1 MHLARV
7 GGAIVLVVLLAALLA
22 IVWSPYSPTQ
32 QDIRNLLK
40 PPSLAHPLGTDEL
53 GRDTLTRA
61 MFGAQ
66 ASLEVGIIAVGIS
79 LFVGSALGLVAGYL
93 RGLTDAVIMRIM
105 DGLLAL
111 PTLVL
116 ALAIT
121 AMLGPSL
128 NNAMLAIGVTGVP
141 IFARLV
147 RGQVLSVRELE
158 YIQAARSLGAGDLR
172 MLLKHVLPNVL
183 APIVVQAS
191 LAMPTAILAEAGLSF
206 LGLGVQPPTPSWGAM
221 LNTAKGYLQQDAWLA
236 IAPGAAIFVT
246 VLGFNFLGDAIR
258 DALDLV
264 VDCLRRL
271 SELGRYV
278 YNWSLGESMRLQWTD
293 WVDAECLMEYLA
305 SLPRQANPGD
315 VYARR
320 LR

>member
-1 MHLARV
+1 MRLAQV
-7 GGAIVLVVLLAALLA
+7 GGAIVFLVVLAAALA
-22 IVWSPYSPTQ
+22 FVAAPYSPTQ
-32 QDIRNLLK
+32 QDIRNLLR
-40 PPSLAHPLGTDEL
+40 PPTLNHPLGTDEL
-53 GRDTLTRA
+53 GRDTLTRVL
-61 MFGAQ
+61 FGAQ

-79 LFVGSALGLVAGYL
+79 LLAGCALGMIAGYL
-93 RGLTDAVIMRIM
+93 RGITDATIMRIM
-105 DGLLAL
+105 DGFLAL

-128 NNAMLAIGVTGVP
+128 NNAMIAIGITGVP
-141 IFARLV
+141 VFARLV

-158 YIQAARSLGAGDLR
+158 YIAAARALGAGDLR
-172 MLLKHVLPNVL
+172 TMLRHVLPNVL

-221 LNTAKGYLQQDAWLA
+221 LNTAKGYLQQDPWLA
-236 IAPGAAIFVT
+236 IAPGTAIFLT

-258 DALDLV
+258 DALD
-264 VDCLRRL
+264 
-271 SELGRYV
+271 
-278 YNWSLGESMRLQWTD
+278 
-293 WVDAECLMEYLA
+293 
-305 SLPRQANPGD
+305 P
-315 VYARR
+315 R

>member
-1 MHLARV
+1 MSASGEFGRRLLRMRLACI
-7 GGAIVLVVLLAALLA
+7 GGAIVLVVLLMALLA
-22 IVWSPYSPTQ
+22 IVWTPYSPTQ
-32 QDIRNLLK
+32 QDIRNLLRG
-40 PPSLAHPLGTDEL
+40 PSLAHPLGTDEL

-93 RGLTDAVIMRIM
+93 RGFADAVIMRIM

-128 NNAMLAIGVTGVP
+128 NNTMIAIGVTGVP
-141 IFARLV
+141 LFARLV

-158 YIQAARSLGAGDLR
+158 YIQAARALGAGDLR
-172 MLLKHVLPNVL
+172 TMRLHVLPNVL

-236 IAPGAAIFVT
+236 VAPGTAIFVA

-258 DALDLV
+258 DALD
-264 VDCLRRL
+264 
-271 SELGRYV
+271 
-278 YNWSLGESMRLQWTD
+278 
-293 WVDAECLMEYLA
+293 
-305 SLPRQANPGD
+305 P
-315 VYARR
+315 R
-320 LR
+320 LRS

>member
-1 MHLARV
+1 VSAETAATTGVAARPRLAPVAPASRASPAGEFMRRLARMRLARV
-7 GGAIVLVVLLAALLA
+7 GGAIVIVVLLAALLA

-40 PPSLAHPLGTDEL
+40 APSLAHLLGTDEL

-66 ASLEVGIIAVGIS
+66 ASLEVGLIAVGIS
-79 LFVGSALGLVAGYL
+79 LFVGSALGLVAGYQ
-93 RGLTDAVIMRIM
+93 RGFSDAVIMRIM

-128 NNAMLAIGVTGVP
+128 NNAMIAIGVTGVP
-141 IFARLV
+141 TFARLV

-158 YIQAARSLGAGDLR
+158 YIHAARSLGAGELR
-172 MLLKHVLPNVL
+172 TMLRHVLPNVL

-258 DALDLV
+258 DALD
-264 VDCLRRL
+264 
-271 SELGRYV
+271 
-278 YNWSLGESMRLQWTD
+278 
-293 WVDAECLMEYLA
+293 
-305 SLPRQANPGD
+305 P
-315 VYARR
+315 R
-320 LR
+320 LRS

>member
-1 MHLARV
+1 MPLARV
-7 GGAIVLVVLLAALLA
+7 GGAIVLVVLAAALLA
-22 IVWSPYSPTQ
+22 IVWAPYSPTQ

-66 ASLEVGIIAVGIS
+66 ASLEVGIIAVGLS
-79 LFVGSALGLVAGYL
+79 LFVGSGLGLVAGYL
-93 RGLTDAVIMRIM
+93 RGITDAVIMRVM

-116 ALAIT
+116 ALAVT

-128 NNAMLAIGVTGVP
+128 NNAMIAIGITGVP

-147 RGQVLSVRELE
+147 RGQVLSVRELD
-158 YIQAARSLGAGDLR
+158 YIQAARALGAGDVRMMLR
-172 MLLKHVLPNVL
+172 HVLPNVL

-191 LAMPTAILAEAGLSF
+191 LAMPSAILAEAGLSF

-236 IAPGAAIFVT
+236 IGPGTAIFVT

-258 DALDLV
+258 DALD
-264 VDCLRRL
+264 
-271 SELGRYV
+271 
-278 YNWSLGESMRLQWTD
+278 Q
-293 WVDAECLMEYLA
+293 
-305 SLPRQANPGD
+305 
-315 VYARR
+315 R
-320 LR
+320 LRT

>member
-1 MHLARV
+1 LKRLLRMRLARV
-7 GGAIVLVVLLAALLA
+7 GGALVLLAILAALLPVVA
-22 IVWSPYSPTQ
+22 APYSPTQ
-32 QDIRNLLK
+32 QDIRNLLR
-40 PPSLAHPLGTDEL
+40 PPSPQHLLGTDEL
-53 GRDTLTRA
+53 GRDTLTRV
-61 MFGAQ
+61 MVGAQ

-79 LFVGSALGLVAGYL
+79 LVLGSLLGLIAGYL
-93 RGLTDAVIMRIM
+93 RGATDATLMRIM

-128 NNAMLAIGVTGVP
+128 NNAMLAIGITGVP

-147 RGQVLSVRELE
+147 RGQVLSVRE
-158 YIQAARSLGAGDLR
+158 QDFVHAARSLGAGHVR
-172 MLLKHVLPNVL
+172 MIRRHILPNVMS
-183 APIVVQAS
+183 PIVVQAS

-236 IAPGAAIFVT
+236 VAPGTAIFIT

-258 DALDLV
+258 DVLDPR
-264 VDCLRRL
+264 LRR
-271 SELGRYV
+271 SVG
-278 YNWSLGESMRLQWTD
+278 
-293 WVDAECLMEYLA
+293 
-305 SLPRQANPGD
+305 
-315 VYARR
+315 
-320 LR
+320 

>member
-1 MHLARV
+1 MSAETVAAAREHPAAAEPPLALTLRASRSGQFVRRLARMHLARV

-40 PPSLAHPLGTDEL
+40 PPSPAHPLGTDEL
-53 GRDTLTRA
+53 GRDTLTRV

-236 IAPGAAIFVT
+236 IAPGVAMFVT

-258 DALDLV
+258 DALD
-264 VDCLRRL
+264 
-271 SELGRYV
+271 
-278 YNWSLGESMRLQWTD
+278 
-293 WVDAECLMEYLA
+293 
-305 SLPRQANPGD
+305 P
-315 VYARR
+315 R
-320 LR
+320 LRS